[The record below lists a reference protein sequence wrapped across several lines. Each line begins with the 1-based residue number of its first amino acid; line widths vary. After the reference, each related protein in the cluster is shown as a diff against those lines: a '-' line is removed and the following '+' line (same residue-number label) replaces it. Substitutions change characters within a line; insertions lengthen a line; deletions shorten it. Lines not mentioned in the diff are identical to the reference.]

1 MSDPKLPLT
10 DQMKLNAIQE
20 PQELVEVAVSH
31 KNPEVCKAAID
42 KLIKMDIIEDR
53 KAILVCSIVKNT
65 DKESVA
71 KHAFEYC
78 SVSKIS
84 VDVKYHMI
92 KKSID
97 KVRFES
103 IRKQMQNW
111 LDEKELLDGHK

>member
-1 MSDPKLPLT
+1 MTKDVGLIDK
-10 DQMKLNAIQE
+10 MKLNAIKD
-20 PQELVEVAVSH
+20 PQELVEIAVSH
-31 KNPEVCKAAID
+31 NNPEVCKAAVD
-42 KLIKMDIIEDR
+42 KLIQMDLIEDR
-53 KAILVCSIVKNT
+53 KAILVCSVVKNT

-78 SVSKIS
+78 SVSKLP

-92 KKSID
+92 KTSID

-111 LDEKELLDGHK
+111 LDEKKLLDEHK